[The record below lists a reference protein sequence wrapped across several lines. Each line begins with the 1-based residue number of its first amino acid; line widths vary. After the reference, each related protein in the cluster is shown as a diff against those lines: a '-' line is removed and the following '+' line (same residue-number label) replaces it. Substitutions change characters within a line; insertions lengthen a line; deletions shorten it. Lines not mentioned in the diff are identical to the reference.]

1 VNKFTLPKWL
11 GGLLAAYGGVT
22 LFAVAFLDS
31 SFLSFPLVTDFLV
44 MSQAALHPERVFY
57 YAAMATLGSLAGCL
71 ALYLVAL
78 QGGEWFYRKRA
89 GQSPGR
95 IREWVSRNGFASI
108 LVASL
113 LPPPLPFKVF
123 IVAAGA
129 FRVRWRTFV
138 LALLVGRG
146 ARYVLEGFLAV
157 RYGAAAGEFLLT
169 HKLVFALI
177 LCGAIALSILLSRIV
192 TRESR
197 SA

>member
-1 VNKFTLPKWL
+1 VNKFTIPKWL
-11 GGLLAAYGGVT
+11 GGLLATYGGVA
-22 LFAVAFLDS
+22 LFTVAFLDS
-31 SFLSFPLVTDFLV
+31 SFLSFPLVTDFMV
-44 MSQAALHPERVFY
+44 MSQAALHPERVLY

-146 ARYVLEGFLAV
+146 ARYLLEGFLAI

-177 LCGAIALSILLSRIV
+177 LCCAIALSILLSRIA
-192 TRESR
+192 TRDSR
-197 SA
+197 SV